1 MNTEKYYTL
10 LLVKAYNLQLKARM
24 LKFRLEN
31 NLGSEE
37 VLEKVKS
44 DLTELQHI
52 DSVVKYLE
60 DNDPIKLK
68 E

>member
-31 NLGSEE
+31 DLGSES

-44 DLTELQHI
+44 DLNELQHI
-52 DSVVKYLE
+52 DAVVSFIE
-60 DNDPIKLK
+60 DNDPIKVK